1 MTLPIAA
8 ALLLLAATPTQQA
21 EQLASDALRLSATQ
35 PQEALAAARKAL
47 ALTADFEPLAYVKA
61 GRKGEVVEDAYLEA
75 RGEYRRHRSRVYEAM
90 GEALARA
97 GNPVAGARHLRR
109 AVDLDPLGSAV
120 PRLGR
125 VLAAQGRGREALDV
139 LLGGRPSAPS
149 PELLAAAGEA
159 ADMAGLPSLQAEF
172 DRLRVTALANPPE
185 FRDGPLRWPERTRLS
200 TGEILRFDATLSI
213 LYVAEPSCRN
223 CSADIETLTRAAP
236 AGARVL
242 LMGAEPDRD
251 QGLRSVANSYRRSWP
266 YVVGGGS
273 AASLGLP
280 APSFVLVARGGFSI
294 TIVTP
299 PTAERL
305 VPALEVLAKREV
317 AEILPRASWNRVPVT
332 RSAPAARLA
341 LLPNQIAPGEEA
353 PAPEAFDAA
362 VAAYDARKPAEALK
376 LFDALAAANDGW
388 LLGPE
393 ARLDRALCLA
403 ALGRRE
409 EARLLLLK
417 TGDSRFQEA
426 VDQALERVGS
436 PRRRSQ

>member
-1 MTLPIAA
+1 MSLAVAA
-8 ALLLLAATPTQQA
+8 SLLLLAATPTQQA
-21 EQLASDALRLSATQ
+21 EQLASDALKLSATQ
-35 PQEALAAARKAL
+35 PKEALAAARKAL

-75 RGEYRRHRSRVYEAM
+75 RGEYRRHRARVYEAM

-109 AVDLDPLGSAV
+109 AVDLDPQGGAV

-139 LLGGRPSAPS
+139 LLGGRPAAPS

-159 ADMAGLPSLQAEF
+159 ADIAGLPSLQAEL
-172 DRLRVTALANPPE
+172 DRLRLAALEKPPE

-200 TGEILRFDATLSI
+200 TGERLRFDAALSLI
-213 LYVAEPSCRN
+213 YVAEPACRN

-251 QGLRSVANSYRRSWP
+251 QGLRSVANSYRRTWP
-266 YVVGGGS
+266 YVVGAGS
-273 AASLGLP
+273 ASALGLP
-280 APSFVLVARGGFSI
+280 APSLVLVARGGFAVA
-294 TIVTP
+294 IVAP
-299 PTAERL
+299 PSADRL
-305 VPALEVLAKREV
+305 APVLEVLAKHEV

-332 RSAPAARLA
+332 RAARAPRTA
-341 LLPNQIAPGEEA
+341 LLPNGLAPGEDEA
-353 PAPEAFDAA
+353 VPEAFTAA
-362 VAAYDARKPAEALK
+362 VAAYDAKQPAEALK
-376 LFDALAAANDGW
+376 RFDQLAAADDGW

-403 ALGRRE
+403 GLGRRE
-409 EARLLLLK
+409 EARLLLLR

-436 PRRRSQ
+436 KPRR